1 MHKSISLIIL
11 SSSLFTA
18 CDEAKQTQHGDENGR
33 LHIEY
38 SMDFNDF
45 NSIEKLKVAQIRS
58 VKLVTAMVEDYNLD
72 TRSKDELLHLTQ
84 NFQCM
89 PMGVM
94 VGQLKSEV
102 TENGSYGEWKINSFY
117 SLDEIVSQDYGEF
130 EINKYG
136 EGFLYS
142 IEGDSL
148 MEAIL
153 KGDADNF
160 EMVGMWKT
168 KEGHGEI
175 VGIKQ
180 LAEREDIFGLWTSCE

>member
-1 MHKSISLIIL
+1 
-11 SSSLFTA
+11 
-18 CDEAKQTQHGDENGR
+18 
-33 LHIEY
+33 
-38 SMDFNDF
+38 MDFNDF

-153 KGDADNF
+153 KGDADN
-160 EMVGMWKT
+160 
-168 KEGHGEI
+168 
-175 VGIKQ
+175 
-180 LAEREDIFGLWTSCE
+180 